1 MITQTTTQ
9 KNVTMAVVTAFGLII
24 AALKMATGKSVTEQQ
39 QIWSSVLAV
48 AVLATTTTMA
58 KKSIVVVILKQSLL
72 MSC

>member
-1 MITQTTTQ
+1 MITQTTAQ

-24 AALKMATGKSVTEQQ
+24 TALKMATGKSVTEQQ
-39 QIWSSVLAV
+39 QIWSFVLAV
-48 AVLATTTTMA
+48 AVLATTTTMT

>member
-1 MITQTTTQ
+1 M
-9 KNVTMAVVTAFGLII
+9 AFGLIT
-24 AALKMATGKSVTEQQ
+24 ATLKMVTGKSVTEQL

-72 MSC
+72 TSC